1 MLWQYKK
8 ISLQLLLLDEEACG
22 SRTFQPSRV
31 GWILSSLTQKQAVA
45 CAQKS
50 KEKETSHLRW
60 SDKNGEQK
68 IVLHPAYLAAVYSEE
83 DSPRAVFH
91 HAGVWQPG
99 PPSSY
104 SLRTSGIGRRHICW
118 RPSISH
124 RVCTHHFQ
132 GRMRSWETLSRS
144 IFPVRP
150 DTGKYLEWQLC
161 GQHSCLLSSTF
172 DSPYL
177 TVILKQVQGNAPIS
191 DWCTPVSR
199 LDKLISLTTLVRVV
213 GRSQVLM
220 AQYFSIWTLLTV
232 LLPRL
237 QVHMTVSLLSKYFL
251 HRLYAYTIWR
261 RYSCIEKEV

>member
-1 MLWQYKK
+1 M
-8 ISLQLLLLDEEACG
+8 LLLDEEACR
-22 SRTFQPSRV
+22 SRHFHPSRV
-31 GWILSSLTQKQAVA
+31 GWILSSLNQNQAVA

-132 GRMRSWETLSRS
+132 GRMRSWENPSCSNFSSSAWQEVLENTWSGSSVDS
-144 IFPVRP
+144 ILAFF
-150 DTGKYLEWQLC
+150 
-161 GQHSCLLSSTF
+161 H
-172 DSPYL
+172 
-177 TVILKQVQGNAPIS
+177 
-191 DWCTPVSR
+191 
-199 LDKLISLTTLVRVV
+199 
-213 GRSQVLM
+213 
-220 AQYFSIWTLLTV
+220 
-232 LLPRL
+232 
-237 QVHMTVSLLSKYFL
+237 
-251 HRLYAYTIWR
+251 HRLTNIPDCDSFLNKVQEMLPFLADVHRHQVDISNY
-261 RYSCIEKEV
+261 